1 MLAARVFGVLAFA
14 AVAAVAARWQLV
26 GCVVEDDRPVAVRA
40 AVATLAR
47 LFANAVH
54 DVQLID
60 GV

>member
-1 MLAARVFGVLAFA
+1 MALAARVFGVLAFA
-14 AVAAVAARWQLV
+14 AVAARWQFV

-54 DVQLID
+54 AVQRID